1 MSPSYCKENSLEKY
15 ILKRSAASRNLRLLC
30 FLGLTAILY
39 SCSWPGAPLGA
50 PYSVLNGNYRFNR
63 GEEVLATYHYLQADD
78 EAANPWVLYN
88 LGNVYLSLGELDPGV
103 HTLEQARRGQI
114 DGTRRQV
121 GDLLFRIA
129 FNLGVA
135 HYDKLEY
142 AEAAAAFVEALK
154 MKSGSWDAKINL
166 ELSQK
171 ARQTLP
177 PVKPSG
183 LKSGEKQHIE
193 QILEQLRQ
201 IHLEEV
207 PAWAGAQTLSEQAD
221 DW

>member
-1 MSPSYCKENSLEKY
+1 M
-15 ILKRSAASRNLRLLC
+15 
-30 FLGLTAILY
+30 
-39 SCSWPGAPLGA
+39 
-50 PYSVLNGNYRFNR
+50 
-63 GEEVLATYHYLQADD
+63 ATYHYLQADK
-78 EAANPWVLYN
+78 ESARPWVLYN
-88 LGNVYLSLGELDPGV
+88 LGNVYLSLGELDPGIL
-103 HTLEQARRGQI
+103 TLEQARMGPI

-121 GDLLFRIA
+121 RDVLFRIA
-129 FNLGVA
+129 FNRGVA
-135 HYDKLEY
+135 YYDKLEY

-154 MKSGSWDAKINL
+154 MRPGSWDAKINL

-177 PVKPSG
+177 PVKPSRR
-183 LKSGEKQHIE
+183 KPGEEQQIE

-207 PAWAGAQTLSEQAD
+207 PAWAGAQTLSEQAN